1 MPEPLADTYVH
12 SYGQLRSVAARFVRR
27 EDVDDLVQE
36 AYLRA
41 IAHGNRF
48 RGEAAPTTWIHR
60 ILVNACLDV
69 RRYRQRRGIHVTLDE
84 AHGRP
89 RGRQWHRLIDRHAL
103 RAALGSLDSTERQ
116 VCVLYDVMGYTHPE
130 IARRLGIPVGTSKG
144 RLCTARRRLRRLLA
158 GYSSRRARIGDM
170 NAARVAGITAAIP
183 ATTITS
189 TITVASVAGSVGVTP

>member
-1 MPEPLADTYVH
+1 MPEPLAETYVH
-12 SYGQLRSVAARFVRR
+12 SYRQLRSVAARFVRR
-27 EDVDDLVQE
+27 EEVDDLVQE

-41 IAHGNRF
+41 LAHGNTF
-48 RGEAAPTTWIHR
+48 RGDAAPTTWIYR

-69 RRYRQRRGIHVTLDE
+69 QRYRQRRGVHITLDE

-103 RAALGSLDSTERQ
+103 RAALDSLASAERE
-116 VCVLYDVMGYTHPE
+116 VYVMYDVMGYTHPE

-158 GYSSRRARIGDM
+158 
-170 NAARVAGITAAIP
+170 T
-183 ATTITS
+183 
-189 TITVASVAGSVGVTP
+189 